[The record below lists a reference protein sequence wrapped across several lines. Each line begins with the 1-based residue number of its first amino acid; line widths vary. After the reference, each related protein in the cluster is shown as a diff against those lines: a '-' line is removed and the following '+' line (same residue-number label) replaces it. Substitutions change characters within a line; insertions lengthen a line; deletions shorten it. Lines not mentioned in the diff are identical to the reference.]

1 MIPLASKNVLNCQ
14 GKGPFHFCNG
24 LSRHDLSVP
33 SIFIS
38 VGWHKRLNLYH
49 TWAQHRRVM
58 YERVYAINIS
68 WHYHPT
74 LHRWREINN
83 NNMIN
88 DVIGFNLGVPAI
100 NSISNSFIACRADDI
115 FLLSNVSEKK
125 RSSFR
130 SSQFNFLSWPG
141 GVAEWL
147 RELKNKYCCTRG
159 LLVSTRST
167 VWTEVTPQL

>member
-24 LSRHDLSVP
+24 LSRHDRSVP

-83 NNMIN
+83 NNH
-88 DVIGFNLGVPAI
+88 DKWRHWFQPWSSRHQFNFKQFYCL
-100 NSISNSFIACRADDI
+100 SCRWYFFALKC
-115 FLLSNVSEKK
+115 FWKK
-125 RSSFR
+125 RSSFM

-147 RELKNKYCCTRG
+147 RELKSECTRG
-159 LLVSTRST
+159 LLVSTGST
-167 VWTEVTPQL
+167 VWTEATPQL